1 MVRLYASLASFLEEC
16 LKSFVTK
23 RLNHALNCKLL
34 INTCQSKVRPLWQ
47 IGIVIG
53 GGFRLESVVGLELES
68 VAGLELESV
77 AGFIGIR
84 SLKEDFV
91 SILARTEV
99 RALPTRTE
107 YSAAKNASF
116 NPRPHRG
123 AGATKNMRNEK

>member
-68 VAGLELESV
+68 VAG
-77 AGFIGIR
+77 FIGIR